1 MSGPLDG
8 TLVLDL
14 SRVLAGPWASQAL
27 ADQGARV
34 IKVERPGR
42 GDDTRSW
49 GPPYLESG
57 RSKESAYFLS
67 ANRGKESIAIDFKD
81 PRGQSI
87 LRALAQKADIL
98 IENYKVGGLKAYGLD
113 YDSIREINPAIVYCS
128 ISGFGQT
135 GHYANKPG
143 YDFMI
148 QAMSGLMSITGEDKP
163 TKVGVAVSDLIAGLY
178 ATVGILGAYKRASET
193 GHGEFIDVSLLDSQL
208 ATLSNQASSYLV
220 SGESPGLSG
229 NAHPNIVPYQVFE
242 TADEPIVVAVGNDR
256 QFVSLCKVISSEQ
269 LSSDP
274 RFLSNADRV
283 KNRRVLVELIASKL
297 SEDKAAYW
305 LSELEKYGVPSGPV
319 NSIAEA
325 FSDPHVVSRS
335 TVVQLERQDLG
346 AVPTVRSPVRFLNN
360 NTKQDLAPPALGGST
375 EAILRE
381 IGLKNSEIKTLLAD
395 GVAAK
400 SVCNSDNGKNENAE
414 F

>member
-34 IKVERPGR
+34 IKVERPGQ

-57 RSKESAYFLS
+57 ENKESAYFLS

-81 PRGQSI
+81 PRGQLI
-87 LRALAQKADIL
+87 LLELARKADIL

-113 YDSIREINPAIVYCS
+113 YDSIRKLNPAIVYCS

-135 GHYANKPG
+135 GPYANKPG

-193 GHGEFIDVSLLDSQL
+193 GQGEFIDVSLLDSQL
-208 ATLSNQASSYLV
+208 ATLANQASNYLV

-242 TADEPIVVAVGNDR
+242 TVDEPIVVAVGNDR
-256 QFVSLCKVISSEQ
+256 QFASFCKVIACEH

-283 KNRRVLVELIASKL
+283 QNRQALVLLIASKL
-297 SEDKAAYW
+297 SDNKAAFW
-305 LSELEKYGVPSGPV
+305 LGALEEHGVPSGPV

-335 TVVQLERQDLG
+335 TVTQLNRADLG
-346 AVPTVRSPVRFLNN
+346 AVPVVRSPLRFRNYPVDQN
-360 NTKQDLAPPALGGST
+360 LAPPALGDST
-375 EAILRE
+375 EEVLRE
-381 IGLKNSEIKTLLAD
+381 IGLKDSEIKTLLED
-395 GVAAK
+395 GVVA
-400 SVCNSDNGKNENAE
+400 NSIGNRK
-414 F
+414 

>member
-57 RSKESAYFLS
+57 ENKESAYFLS

-87 LRALAQKADIL
+87 LRTLAKKADIL

-113 YDSIREINPAIVYCS
+113 YDSIRKVNPAIVYCS

-135 GHYANKPG
+135 GPYANKPG

-193 GHGEFIDVSLLDSQL
+193 GQGEFIDVSLLDSQL
-208 ATLSNQASSYLV
+208 ATLANQASNFLV

-242 TADEPIVVAVGNDR
+242 TADESIVVAVGNDR
-256 QFVSLCKVISSEQ
+256 QFASFCKVIGCEN

-283 KNRRVLVELIASKL
+283 QNRRALVSLIAARLSK
-297 SEDKAAYW
+297 SKAAHW
-305 LSELEKYGVPSGPV
+305 LSVLEDYGVPSGPI

-335 TVVQLERQDLG
+335 TVVPLERKGLG
-346 AVPTVRSPVRFLNN
+346 EVPTVRSPIRFLNN
-360 NTKQDLAPPALGGST
+360 NAKQILAPPALGDST
-375 EAILRE
+375 ESILRE
-381 IGLKNSEIKTLLAD
+381 VGLKDSEIKTLIED
-395 GVAAK
+395 GVVANP
-400 SVCNSDNGKNENAE
+400 V
-414 F
+414 